1 MNLHKPPNCDERHL
15 NLNCNICMHFLLWS
29 AKYSMRKALFVYEI
43 RVRDRKFT
51 TTYICALITLGRI
64 ELSNLIISCFKRMHI
79 FWRHALLSWSG
90 RATAIFSKSN
100 NDFRITTICKKE
112 EICFKYICVISFPYP
127 LLHIWILKRAHKTV

>member
-1 MNLHKPPNCDERHL
+1 MNLHKLHNYDERHL
-15 NLNCNICMHFLLWS
+15 NLDSNICMHFLLWS
-29 AKYSMRKALFVYEI
+29 AKCSMRKALFVNEI
-43 RVRDRKFT
+43 WAGDRKFT
-51 TTYICALITLGRI
+51 NTWICAFVALGRI